1 MQMPKYTPAFPKEM
15 QRFRCPTRQL
25 RNGEM
30 VGFFILDQ
38 HLGLDT
44 IEVQSLHQSVGSHCG
59 TTRLLAGVHNKN
71 AHVYRFDSDVKVR

>member
-1 MQMPKYTPAFPKEM
+1 MG
-15 QRFRCPTRQL
+15 QL

-44 IEVQSLHQSVGSHCG
+44 RLVQGLHQSVGSHCG
-59 TTRLLAGVHNKN
+59 TTRFLAGIHNKN
-71 AHVYRFDSDVKVR
+71 AHIGRFDSDVKVR